1 MQRPLPE
8 TGNESIVERSVT
20 SATWNAAASVIQV
33 GVGLAR
39 SILLARL
46 LRVDTFGVYAMAGSI
61 VRLSAVLPGF
71 GMGDAFLHRAPET
84 QDEDQAAAVWLT
96 LKLIFGSVWALLLAL
111 GALRFATGQDR
122 VALVTITL
130 TYLGTLL
137 TAIPQQILVRRVE
150 HRRLA
155 VLQSVDVLASAIT
168 AILLAWRGVELW
180 ALLSTDIMT
189 MVLSVLLLYVWRPV
203 WRPHLAWAPSAMRYF
218 LRFGSRSLL
227 AKVLLRASDQ
237 VDDLWTGAYLGESPL
252 GLYSRAY
259 AFATYPRSILA
270 ASVDKVAGGTYAE
283 LAANRRRLS
292 QAFFRTNAFLVRTGF
307 FLAGLLASIAPELIR
322 LLLGTKWLP
331 MLDAFRLMLIF
342 TLLDP
347 VRLTVA
353 NLFVAV
359 GRPDKIVRARAAQLA
374 VLVAGLFALG
384 PWLGIAGVALAVD
397 AMLVVGIGLLLWQ
410 AGEYVD
416 FSLWTLFAAPGAGV
430 GLGILAARA
439 AIMVP
444 GILGSPW
451 RTGFVKTLTFMA
463 MYSAVVLVLEGR
475 RLREILF
482 FVFKKVR
489 NRKA

>member
-1 MQRPLPE
+1 
-8 TGNESIVERSVT
+8 
-20 SATWNAAASVIQV
+20 NAAASMVQV
-33 GVGLAR
+33 VVGLAR

-46 LRVDTFGVYAMAGSI
+46 LPVDIFGVYAMAGSI
-61 VRLSAVLPGF
+61 VKLSAVLPGF

-84 QDEDQAAAVWLT
+84 RDEDQAAAVWLT
-96 LKLIFGSVWALLLAL
+96 LKLIFGSLWGLLLAL
-111 GALRFATGQDR
+111 GAFRFASGQDR
-122 VALVTITL
+122 VALLTITL
-130 TYLGTLL
+130 SYYGTLL
-137 TAIPQQILVRRVE
+137 TTVPQQILVRRVE

-155 VLQSVDVLASAIT
+155 VLQSVDVLASAMT

-189 MVLSVLLLYVWRPV
+189 MVLSVVLLYIWRPV

-237 VDDLWTGAYLGESPL
+237 VDDLWTGAYLGDSPL

-270 ASVDKVAGGTYAE
+270 ASVDKVAGGMYAE
-283 LAANRRRLS
+283 VAENRRRLS
-292 QAFFRTNAFLVRTGF
+292 QAFFRTNAFLIRTGF
-307 FLAGLLASIAPELIR
+307 FLGGLLASIAPELIR

-331 MLDAFRLMLIF
+331 MLDAFRLMLVF

-397 AMLVVGIGLLLWQ
+397 AMLVLGIGLLLWQ
-410 AGEYVD
+410 ARDHVD
-416 FSLWTLFAAPGAGV
+416 FSLWTLFAAPGAAV

-444 GILGSPW
+444 GVLGSPW
-451 RTGFVKTLTFMA
+451 RTGLVKSVTFAVAYGGLVVILERRQLLRMLDFV
-463 MYSAVVLVLEGR
+463 GR
-475 RLREILF
+475 RFLRARDSDPSGD
-482 FVFKKVR
+482 VQ
-489 NRKA
+489 A